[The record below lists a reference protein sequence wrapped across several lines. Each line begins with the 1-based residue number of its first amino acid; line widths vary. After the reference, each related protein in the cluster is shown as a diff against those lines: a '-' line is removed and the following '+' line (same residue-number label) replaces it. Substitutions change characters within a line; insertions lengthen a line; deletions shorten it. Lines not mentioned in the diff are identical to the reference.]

1 MNQFSILSIC
11 FFISLFAS
19 TQHELKDIDTT
30 LNYKKVFYR
39 NDSLI
44 LHPYYKYYDSITYRT
59 YIVTKEK
66 FEENIGNLDTSKI
79 QLLREFTWKNEYK
92 KKNKSYYYLAYYKD
106 DILKGKRYDFN
117 SKDRLISTFKN
128 YPKIKDSIFN
138 GSQIINYD
146 KKGRI
151 TSVKYIQ
158 FNKDQTFL
166 FYWNYLSYNKSGVLT
181 SYSYVDEEKNK
192 TRFITY
198 SKNGEII
205 KDYKRDETEWY
216 NKKWNKKKT
225 KLKEEVHLKNQRLIR
240 IYRNNILIKEK
251 TK

>member
-1 MNQFSILSIC
+1 MFI
-11 FFISLFAS
+11 FISLFAS
-19 TQHELKDIDTT
+19 SQHELKDIDTT
-30 LNYKKVFYR
+30 IHYKKVFYK

-44 LHPYYKYYDSITYRT
+44 LYPYYEYYDSTTYRT
-59 YIVTKEK
+59 YILTKEK
-66 FEENIGNLDTSKI
+66 FEEKIGNIDTSKI
-79 QLLREFTWKNEYK
+79 QLLKRGTWKIDYLRK
-92 KKNKSYYYLAYYKD
+92 KKKYYYLANYD
-106 DILKGKRYDFN
+106 NDILIGKRYDFN
-117 SKDRLISTFKN
+117 SKDRLISTFTT

-151 TSVKYIQ
+151 TSVEYIQ
-158 FNKDQTFL
+158 FIEDQTFL

-181 SYSYVDEEKNK
+181 YYSYVDEEKNK

-205 KDYKRDETEWY
+205 KDYKRDEKEWY
-216 NKKWNKKKT
+216 SKKWNKKRT

-240 IYRNNILIKEK
+240 IYRNNILIK
-251 TK
+251 